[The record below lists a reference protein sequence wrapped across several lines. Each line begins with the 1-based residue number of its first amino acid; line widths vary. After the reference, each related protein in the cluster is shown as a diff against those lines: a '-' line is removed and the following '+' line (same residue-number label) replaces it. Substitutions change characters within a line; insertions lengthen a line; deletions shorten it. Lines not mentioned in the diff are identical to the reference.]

1 MLKSFSGVRTIK
13 NFNMKQ
19 SSNTLTDSDSSIV
32 KTVVNNMDEPTQPQ
46 SMHGFNEPEPVM
58 NQMHM
63 MNQDPYM
70 NQMPT
75 MNQDSYMNQDPYMN
89 QMPMMNQM
97 QMMESNNMM
106 NPNLYM
112 GNKTN
117 NLSALKYLSSDKPP
131 QVNKNKSDMIKLLR
145 GNNRMEQ
152 SSMQMM
158 QPPMDPSMQMMQ
170 PPMDPS
176 MQMMGAMQ
184 PPMDPSM
191 QMMGAMQPPMEMMGA
206 MQPPMNSSLQMMQ
219 PLQQPNLKFSNL
231 AKLSM

>member
-1 MLKSFSGVRTIK
+1 
-13 NFNMKQ
+13 
-19 SSNTLTDSDSSIV
+19 
-32 KTVVNNMDEPTQPQ
+32 MDESIQPQ
-46 SMHGFNEPEPVM
+46 SIHGFNEHEPVM
-58 NQMHM
+58 NQMPM

-75 MNQDSYMNQDPYMN
+75 MNQDPYMN
-89 QMPMMNQM
+89 QMSMMNQM

-117 NLSALKYLSSDKPP
+117 NLSALKYLSLDKPQ
-131 QVNKNKSDMIKLLR
+131 QVNQNKSDMIKLLR

-158 QPPMDPSMQMMQ
+158 QPPI
-170 PPMDPS
+170 DPS

-184 PPMDPSM
+184 PPMQMIDAMQSPM
-191 QMMGAMQPPMEMMGA
+191 QMMGSPMEQSM
-206 MQPPMNSSLQMMQ
+206 QMMQ
-219 PLQQPNLKFSNL
+219 PLQQPNSKFSNL